1 MPMVI
6 SKCGELMPEF
16 DIDTSTGQ
24 HRRQGQ
30 GPAWEASCVGQGLGV
45 SWSGC
50 EGVIELTSGVRVD
63 SGASWYWHN
72 WGGLTRKP

>member
-6 SKCGELMPEF
+6 SKCGELKPEF

-30 GPAWEASCVGQGLGV
+30 GPAWEASCVGQGLVV

-50 EGVIELTSGVRVD
+50 EGASWSGCELVRVRGCD
-63 SGASWYWHN
+63 RVDQWGA
-72 WGGLTRKP
+72 G